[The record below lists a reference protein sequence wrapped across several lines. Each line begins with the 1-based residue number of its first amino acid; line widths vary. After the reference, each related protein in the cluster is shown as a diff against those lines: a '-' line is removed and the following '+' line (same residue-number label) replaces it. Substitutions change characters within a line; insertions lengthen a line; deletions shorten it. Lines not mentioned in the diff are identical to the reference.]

1 MHVSQCSHPIICTS
15 TLFTVTLLQTVHPT
29 SSIPPTVTV
38 SVTGTLLQTMQPT
51 GSIPPTVTAS
61 VTGTS
66 TLLQTMQPTSRP
78 SMTPGEGNHQTCSSD
93 IVAGIMAV
101 AVTMGMLN
109 IIFIA
114 VIVMLVVALVK
125 RGKRQVQG
133 SVVYY
138 DVQKV
143 EMKDNKAYGHS
154 TMRVADTVPGY
165 EAEYEEVDCVKVSGG
180 NQGGRIEMKKNEAYA
195 QPGGNNTH

>member
-1 MHVSQCSHPIICTS
+1 
-15 TLFTVTLLQTVHPT
+15 
-29 SSIPPTVTV
+29 
-38 SVTGTLLQTMQPT
+38 MQPT

-66 TLLQTMQPTSRP
+66 TLLQTVQPTSRP
-78 SMTPGEGNHQTCSSD
+78 SMTPSEGNQQTCSSD

-101 AVTMGMLN
+101 AVTMGVLN

-125 RGKRQVQG
+125 RGKRQV
-133 SVVYY
+133 SDSAVYY
-138 DVQKV
+138 DVRKSSKV

-154 TMRVADTVPGY
+154 TMRVAETVPGC
-165 EAEYEEVDCVKVSGG
+165 EAEYEEVDRVKVSGG
-180 NQGGRIEMKKNEAYA
+180 NQGGGIEMKKNEVYA

>member
-1 MHVSQCSHPIICTS
+1 
-15 TLFTVTLLQTVHPT
+15 
-29 SSIPPTVTV
+29 
-38 SVTGTLLQTMQPT
+38 MQPT

-66 TLLQTMQPTSRP
+66 TLLQTVEPTSRP
-78 SMTPGEGNHQTCSSD
+78 SMTPSEGSQQDCNANN
-93 IVAGIMAV
+93 ILAGTTA
-101 AVTMGMLN
+101 AMGVLN

-133 SVVYY
+133 SAVYY
-138 DVQKV
+138 DVQKSSKV

-154 TMRVADTVPGY
+154 TMRVAETVPGCK
-165 EAEYEEVDCVKVSGG
+165 AEYEEVGRVQVSGG
-180 NQGGRIEMKKNEAYA
+180 NQGGGIEMKKNEVYA

>member
-1 MHVSQCSHPIICTS
+1 
-15 TLFTVTLLQTVHPT
+15 
-29 SSIPPTVTV
+29 
-38 SVTGTLLQTMQPT
+38 MQPT

-66 TLLQTMQPTSRP
+66 TLLQTVQPTSRP
-78 SMTPGEGNHQTCSSD
+78 SMTPGEGNQQTCSSD

-101 AVTMGMLN
+101 AVTMGVLN

-114 VIVMLVVALVK
+114 VIVMLVVAQVK
-125 RGKRQVQG
+125 RGKRQVPD
-133 SVVYY
+133 SAVYY
-138 DVQKV
+138 DVQKSSKV

-154 TMRVADTVPGY
+154 TMRVAETVPGC
-165 EAEYEEVDCVKVSGG
+165 EAEYEEVDRVKVSGG
-180 NQGGRIEMKKNEAYA
+180 NQGSGIEIKKNEAYA

>member
-1 MHVSQCSHPIICTS
+1 
-15 TLFTVTLLQTVHPT
+15 
-29 SSIPPTVTV
+29 
-38 SVTGTLLQTMQPT
+38 MQPT

-66 TLLQTMQPTSRP
+66 TLLQTVQPTSRP
-78 SMTPGEGNHQTCSSD
+78 SMTPGEGNQQTCSSD

-101 AVTMGMLN
+101 AVTMGVLN
-109 IIFIA
+109 IIFIM

-125 RGKRQVQG
+125 RGKRQV
-133 SVVYY
+133 SDSAVYY
-138 DVQKV
+138 DVQKSSKV

-154 TMRVADTVPGY
+154 TMRVAETVPGCK
-165 EAEYEEVDCVKVSGG
+165 AEYEEVGRVQVSGG
-180 NQGGRIEMKKNEAYA
+180 NQGGGIEMKKNEVYA

>member
-1 MHVSQCSHPIICTS
+1 
-15 TLFTVTLLQTVHPT
+15 
-29 SSIPPTVTV
+29 
-38 SVTGTLLQTMQPT
+38 MQPT

-66 TLLQTMQPTSRP
+66 TLLQTVQPTSRP
-78 SMTPGEGNHQTCSSD
+78 SMTPGEGNQQTCSSD

-101 AVTMGMLN
+101 AVTMGVLN

-114 VIVMLVVALVK
+114 VIVMLVVALVR
-125 RGKRQVQG
+125 RGKRQVPD
-133 SVVYY
+133 SAVYY
-138 DVQKV
+138 DVQKTSKV

-154 TMRVADTVPGY
+154 TMRVAETVPGC
-165 EAEYEEVDCVKVSGG
+165 EAEYEEVDRVKVSGG
-180 NQGGRIEMKKNEAYA
+180 NQGGGIEMKKNEAYA